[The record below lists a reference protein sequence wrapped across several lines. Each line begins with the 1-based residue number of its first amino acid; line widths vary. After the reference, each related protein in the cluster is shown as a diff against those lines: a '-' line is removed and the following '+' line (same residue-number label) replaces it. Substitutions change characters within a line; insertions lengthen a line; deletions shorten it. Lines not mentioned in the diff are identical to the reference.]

1 MRRSLLILP
10 ALAFLLGAGAIEQ
23 QALKMGY
30 VDSEEILR
38 SSADAAAAEQAFEEE
53 LQGYQ
58 VEIQRLED
66 EITGMQEQLQRQQAI
81 LSPEAR
87 SNREQQ
93 IQVRLQEYQQRTA
106 ELNLIADQRRAEL
119 VQPVIDQINTVIETL
134 REEGQYAMILDLA
147 AGAII
152 AADPT
157 LDLTA
162 EVILR
167 LENAQQ

>member
-58 VEIQRLED
+58 AEIRASVP
-66 EITGMQEQLQRQQAI
+66 IRAMPRAVAG
-81 LSPEAR
+81 S
-87 SNREQQ
+87 S
-93 IQVRLQEYQQRTA
+93 
-106 ELNLIADQRRAEL
+106 RR
-119 VQPVIDQINTVIETL
+119 
-134 REEGQYAMILDLA
+134 
-147 AGAII
+147 
-152 AADPT
+152 
-157 LDLTA
+157 
-162 EVILR
+162 
-167 LENAQQ
+167 